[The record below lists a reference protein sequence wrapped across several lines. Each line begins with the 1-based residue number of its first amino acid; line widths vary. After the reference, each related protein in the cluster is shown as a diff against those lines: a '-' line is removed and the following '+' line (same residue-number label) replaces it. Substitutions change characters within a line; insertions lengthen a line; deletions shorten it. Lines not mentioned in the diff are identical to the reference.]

1 MRTLTRLAGLA
12 VWSRCFAL
20 GKPQDGLSPPLLC
33 SPPPTFCVA
42 TASQPRCAGG
52 LGFEA
57 RLRSFRAASVKS
69 WPAAA
74 HPAQELLVGVRR
86 DPASQHRGGA
96 PLATSEHADKRR

>member
-1 MRTLTRLAGLA
+1 MLPRLAGLA
-12 VWSRCFAL
+12 VWSRCLAL
-20 GKPQDGLSPPLLC
+20 GKPQDGLSFPLLC
-33 SPPPTFCVA
+33 SLPTYFLRRGP
-42 TASQPRCAGG
+42 QPRCAGG

-57 RLRSFRAASVKS
+57 RLCSFRAASVKS